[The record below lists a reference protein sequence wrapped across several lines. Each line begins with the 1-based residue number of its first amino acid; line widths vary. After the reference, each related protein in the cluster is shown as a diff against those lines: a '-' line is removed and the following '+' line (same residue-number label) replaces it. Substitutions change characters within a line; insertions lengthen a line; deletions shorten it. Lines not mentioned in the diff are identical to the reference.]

1 MAKIISTVNYPVK
14 VKYDGQT
21 IIVSPNETIKIN
33 NPELLPA
40 TLPTGLIQVNN

>member
-1 MAKIISTVNYPVK
+1 MTKLVSTVNYPVT

-21 IIVSPNETIKIN
+21 IVVSPNETINIK

-40 TLPTGLIQVNN
+40 SLPAGVVLIKR